1 MSTKQNSLKF
11 SLLDMGIIATSL
23 TSVAIPQQLLAAPLK
38 DDSISLNT
46 KTHNSNISYAS
57 ADLHSKNTAQLL
69 ATVPVDPEVFCQN
82 YPYNS
87 RCTGN
92 GYKPS
97 SQQPNQKPQQSKKT
111 AEVKQTT
118 GYSIGAKVSTLGFGI
133 EGTKQF
139 TPNFN
144 GRLGLNYFGLGLNE
158 EESDIKYD
166 ANLNLFSIAALG
178 DWYPW
183 KSNGFHLTTGLVYND
198 NNADATGEATGSQ
211 TFNIGD
217 RTFTVTQ
224 VQKLKAKVKYSSSIA
239 PYLGIGYGNPVR
251 KGSQFAFSI
260 DLGVMFTG
268 SPDVELSSPNEGNI
282 PQLADAIRREEN
294 QLKDEL
300 DKFSVYP
307 VLSLGVSYQF

>member
-1 MSTKQNSLKF
+1 MSINRYSLKF
-11 SLLDMGIIATSL
+11 SLLSMGIVATSL
-23 TSVAIPQQLLAAPLK
+23 ISVAPQQLLAAPLK
-38 DDSISLNT
+38 DNSISFNT
-46 KTHNSNISYAS
+46 KTHNSGISYTS
-57 ADLHSKNTAQLL
+57 ADLHSKSIEQLL
-69 ATVPVDPEVFCQN
+69 TTRPFDLEIFCQN

-97 SQQPNQKPQQSKKT
+97 SQQPMQKPDSKEP

-118 GYSIGAKVSTLGFGI
+118 GYSIDGRVSTLGFGI

-144 GRLGLNYFGLGLNE
+144 GRLGVNYFSLGLNTKR
-158 EESDIKYD
+158 SNIDFD

-183 KSNGFHLTTGLVYND
+183 KSSRFHLTTGLVYND
-198 NNADATGEATGSQ
+198 NSADGTGKASGSQ
-211 TFNIGD
+211 TFNIGG
-217 RTFTVTQ
+217 RIFTVSQ
-224 VQKLKAKVKYSSSIA
+224 VQDIKAKVTYSSPIA
-239 PYLGIGYGNPVR
+239 PYIGIGYGNPVR
-251 KGSQFAFSI
+251 KGSQLAFSI

-268 SPDVELSSPNEGNI
+268 SPDVDLSSPNEGNL
-282 PQLADAIRREEN
+282 PQLADAIAREKKRL
-294 QLKDEL
+294 QDKL

-307 VLSLGVSYQF
+307 VLSVGLSYQF

>member
-1 MSTKQNSLKF
+1 MLTKRDSLKF
-11 SLLDMGIIATSL
+11 SLLGMSIIATSL
-23 TSVAIPQQLLAAPLK
+23 IGVAIPQQLLAAPLK
-38 DDSISLNT
+38 DNSISLNT
-46 KTHNSNISYAS
+46 KTHNSNISYTS
-57 ADLHSKNTAQLL
+57 ADLQSKNIAQLL
-69 ATVPVDPEVFCQN
+69 ATRPVDPEVFCQN

-97 SQQPNQKPQQSKKT
+97 SQQPKQKPESKKP

-118 GYSIGAKVSTLGFGI
+118 GYSIGGRVSTLGFGI

-144 GRLGLNYFGLGLNE
+144 GRLGVNYFGLGLNE

-183 KSNGFHLTTGLVYND
+183 KSNGFHLTAGVVYND
-198 NNADATGEATGSQ
+198 NNADGTGEMTGSQ
-211 TFNIGD
+211 TFNIGN
-217 RTFTVTQ
+217 RTFTVSE

-239 PYLGIGYGNPVR
+239 PYIGIGYGNPVR
-251 KGSQFAFSI
+251 KGSQFSFSI

-268 SPDVELSSPNEGNI
+268 SPDVDLSSPNEGNF
-282 PQLADAIRREEN
+282 PQLADAIRREED
-294 QLKDEL
+294 QLKDDL